1 MKRLILALLASLAAS
16 AASAQDN
23 SIVRPNLALEAG
35 WTPYTPTL
43 QAAAGTLGAY
53 TVNDSA
59 FKRIGKTIIFRSSI
73 TVTNNG
79 TGSSAIYY
87 GTPTPAK
94 ANSYISGLEQVG
106 ASGLAGYIQPNQ
118 SAIIFKNAT
127 GGGYPLSGSGPWLL
141 IVAGTYEAP

>member
-59 FKRIGKTIIFRSSI
+59 FKRVGKTIHFRSSI
-73 TVTNNG
+73 TVTGNG
-79 TGSSAIYY
+79 TGSVALYY
-87 GTPTPAK
+87 GTPTAAK
-94 ANSYISGLEQVG
+94 ANSYIGGLEQATG
-106 ASGLAGYIQPNQ
+106 NGLAGIIQPNQ
-118 SAIIFKNAT
+118 SAVILKLSA
-127 GGGYPLSGSGPWLL
+127 GGAYPLTGSGPWLL